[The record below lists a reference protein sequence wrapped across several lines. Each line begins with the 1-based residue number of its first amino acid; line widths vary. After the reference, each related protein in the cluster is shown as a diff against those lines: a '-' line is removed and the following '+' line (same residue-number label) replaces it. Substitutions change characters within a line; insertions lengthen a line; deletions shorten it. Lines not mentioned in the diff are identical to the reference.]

1 MLQQTQVAAVIPYLE
16 RWLKRFPSVM
26 RLAAAR
32 PDEVMKRWEGLGY
45 YSRARNLHKAARMVV
60 AEFGGALPATVEGLR
75 ALPGIGEY
83 SARSIAALAYGT
95 PVLGVD
101 GNIRRVG
108 ARLYALPSLPD
119 PEARAR
125 LEPLMPPG
133 EAGPFSEALMELGRR
148 VCKPRGPLCGECPV
162 RRWCLG
168 RAGGDPEAYPAA
180 SPRLKPKQ
188 ERKVVLVRIRSG
200 KVGLVRRG
208 EGGRL
213 AGLWGFPLA
222 DRAPEGG
229 TRLAPIVHAYSMATL
244 TAVPVLVREE
254 GKGFGGA
261 EEGRFVSPARA
272 RALPLSVLDRKVLEA
287 AEVELKGKKGR

>member
-16 RWLKRFPSVM
+16 RWLKRFPSVGP
-26 RLAAAR
+26 LAAAR
-32 PDEVMKRWEGLGY
+32 PDEVMKLWEGLGY
-45 YSRARNLHKAARMVV
+45 YSRARHLHRAARVIV
-60 AEFGGALPATVEGLR
+60 EEFGGVLPATVEGLR
-75 ALPGIGEY
+75 SLPGIGEY

-108 ARLYALPSLPD
+108 ARLCARPALGD
-119 PEARAR
+119 REARER
-125 LEPLMPPG
+125 LEPLMPAG
-133 EAGPFSEALMELGRR
+133 EAGPFTEALMELGRR

-180 SPRLKPKQ
+180 APRPKPKR
-188 ERKVVLVRIRSG
+188 ERKVVLVRVRSG
-200 KVGLVRRG
+200 KIGLVRRG

-244 TAVPVLVREE
+244 TAVPVIVAE
-254 GKGFGGA
+254 KGGA
-261 EEGRFVSPARA
+261 WGGGSGERFISPARA

-287 AEVELKGKKGR
+287 AEEQLNGKKGR